1 MVWFFKGKKNGNM
14 EKGFLDDEKTVVE
27 GDKTVLNKRNISSD
41 DKTEI
46 LRPSSDIEDK
56 TEIIKPKSSDKT
68 ILESPFNIERD
79 KDDETVVETHIP
91 KQRKIET
98 PSPLLTE
105 ITQTGTLSR
114 FKDWNVIKEFPAEG
128 GEADIYLVKRDD
140 EYRVLKLYRRGM
152 EPKPEVLKK
161 IKEITEEIP
170 KYVIKL
176 YEYGKDKTTGR
187 WYELLEY
194 AKYGNLKQFLKG
206 KNLTKVLLKLI
217 IYEIN
222 EGLRALHSKNIIHR
236 DLKPSNLLVRSVK
249 PFNIVFSDFGISSVL
264 DEGLSKKMT
273 TVKGTPIYS
282 APEAFTGV
290 VGKSA
295 DYWSLGMII
304 LELLDRNPLKG
315 FNMQN
320 IMYQLTVKNIPI
332 PEHIDDDLKLLL
344 KGLLTRDPKKRWGY
358 KEVKRWLSGDR
369 NIPVHYENEVDKE
382 ILKKPYK
389 FGDREFNSLEEIAAA
404 FLESPESFELA
415 EKHMARGYLIKWL
428 ELNQEHDTAMKLEN
442 MLNELD
448 FPDEMVIRF
457 GYQYVEQPFTLYGIK
472 ITPTEI
478 IKILYKY
485 INKLH
490 LRPEEIRLLKNLDRL
505 PYLYTLAVKSNK
517 KLYNPKLH
525 DFLENLKNLVNIK
538 KSSTIK
544 EFIELFKKSVEFLKD
559 KDVIKP
565 TDFKTVFK
573 PLDEFP
579 EELPKGVIT
588 HSQIDNLKKFKKEY
602 FVPEII
608 FDKNWDTETYNEI
621 YDFINKIPEN
631 LLKIEEVD
639 KISEE
644 YILPIEIQILEE
656 LPISDYKNVVEYFRK
671 NKDRF
676 LKYKDWEEIINNYLV
691 PVEFKDKDNW
701 NIQTYERILSF
712 LSSFKDELIPL
723 SKLSEDEVNTKIT
736 LDNYKDIKEAQELI
750 FTASKKGNLNDVK
763 LAVKIG
769 ANINKTDEMGNTPL
783 HWAAFKGHLDIVKFL
798 VENGADI
805 NKKNKKGDTPLSLA
819 FPLNLPVVR
828 YLAKKGGKG
837 FYKTLKDLL
846 KYTIPLL
853 ILTIALFVIYKPVGY
868 ILLVP
873 TSIMLFLTLLATI
886 ETIFL
891 KPLLGLGFI
900 LSLLL
905 ILSGIYIYFHGN
917 VLGLISSALGGII
930 LIGLYLFTMLRRY

>member
-1 MVWFFKGKKNGNM
+1 MVWFFKGKKNENTGK
-14 EKGFLDDEKTVVE
+14 EFFDDEKTVVE
-27 GDKTVLNKRNISSD
+27 GDKTVLNKKS
-41 DKTEI
+41 I
-46 LRPSSDIEDK
+46 LSEDK

-68 ILESPFNIERD
+68 ILETPFNIERD
-79 KDDETVVETHIP
+79 KDDETVVETHVP
-91 KQRKIET
+91 KRKRIET

-128 GEADIYLVKRDD
+128 GEADIYLVKRED

-206 KNLTKVLLKLI
+206 KNLTKTLLKLI

-222 EGLRALHSKNIIHR
+222 EGLKALHSKNIIHR
-236 DLKPSNLLVRSVK
+236 DLKPSNLLVRSVR

-315 FNMQN
+315 LNMQN

-358 KEVKRWLSGDR
+358 NEVKRWLAGDR
-369 NIPVHYENEVDKE
+369 NIPVYYENEVDKE

-389 FGDREFNSLEEIAAA
+389 FGDREFYSLEEIAAA

-415 EKHMARGYLIKWL
+415 ERHMARGYLIKWL
-428 ELNQEHDTAMKLEN
+428 ELNKDYDKATQIEN
-442 MLNELD
+442 LINELEL
-448 FPDEMVIRF
+448 PDEMVIRF
-457 GYQYVEQPFTLYGIK
+457 AYQYVEQPFSLYGIK

-485 INKLH
+485 INKIN
-490 LRPEEIRLLKNLDRL
+490 LRPEEIRLIKNLDRL

-517 KLYNPKLH
+517 KLYNSKLH
-525 DFLENLKNLVNIK
+525 DFLENLKNFVDINK
-538 KSSTIK
+538 VSTVK
-544 EFIELFKKSVEFLKD
+544 NFIDLFKKSVEFLKN
-559 KDVIKP
+559 KDAIKP
-565 TDFKTVFK
+565 TDFKTVFE
-573 PLDEFP
+573 PLDKFP
-579 EELPKGVIT
+579 EELPKGIIT
-588 HSQIDNLKKFKKEY
+588 HSQIDSLKKFKKEY
-602 FVPEII
+602 FIPEII
-608 FDKNWDTETYNEI
+608 FDKNWDTKTYNEI
-621 YDFINKIPEN
+621 YDFIKKIPEN

-639 KISEE
+639 EISEE
-644 YILPIEIQILEE
+644 YILPIEVQILEE

-691 PVEFKDKDNW
+691 PVEVKDKDNW

-763 LAVKIG
+763 LAVRIG
-769 ANINKTDEMGNTPL
+769 ANINKADEMGNTPL
-783 HWAAFKGHLDIVKFL
+783 HWAALKGHLDVVKFL

-805 NKKNKKGDTPLSLA
+805 NKENNKGDTPLSLA
-819 FPLNLPVVR
+819 FPLNLSVVR

-837 FYKTLKDLL
+837 FHKTLKDLL
-846 KYTIPLL
+846 KYTLPLL
-853 ILTIALFVIYKPVGY
+853 ILTIVLLIIYKPVGY
-868 ILLVP
+868 ILLIP
-873 TSIMLFLTLLATI
+873 TSIMLFLTLLATV

-891 KPLLGLGFI
+891 KPFLGLGFI

-905 ILSGIYIYFHGN
+905 ILSGIYIYFNGN
-917 VLGLISSALGGII
+917 ILGLISSVLGGII
-930 LIGLYLFTMLRRY
+930 LIGLYLFIILRRY